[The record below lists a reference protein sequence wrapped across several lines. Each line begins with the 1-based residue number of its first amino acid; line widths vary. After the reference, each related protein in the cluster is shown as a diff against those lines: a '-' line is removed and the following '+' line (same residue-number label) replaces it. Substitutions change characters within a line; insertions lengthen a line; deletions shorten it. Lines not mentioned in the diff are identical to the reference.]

1 MSRRRMRFALVSG
14 FQSCALPSYPEGTI
28 QDSYALGDLLPYTEL
43 AFSQPED
50 RELLPA
56 IPDDEPEVVILT
68 PDQPA
73 GASAATAS
81 VDEAGLPV
89 RGDEPAGSDS
99 GATSE
104 TTTGSSVY
112 APPDD
117 RQGVG

>member
-28 QDSYALGDLLPYTEL
+28 QDSYALGCLLPYTKR

-81 VDEAGLPV
+81 VDEAGLPA
-89 RGDEPAGSDS
+89 REGEPAGSANGRAS
-99 GATSE
+99 CRE
-104 TTTGSSVY
+104 RMV
-112 APPDD
+112 
-117 RQGVG
+117 